1 MNNGVEVLEATFAD
15 CGYVFRHFE
24 NSTVPWMKWQ
34 AGRLVADV
42 IELPDGRGLLI
53 ERFELLCWS
62 STAEEL
68 MDKLA

>member
-1 MNNGVEVLEATFAD
+1 MT
-15 CGYVFRHFE
+15 
-24 NSTVPWMKWQ
+24 WQ

-42 IELPDGRGLLI
+42 IELPDGRGLLV

-68 MDKLA
+68 MDKLV